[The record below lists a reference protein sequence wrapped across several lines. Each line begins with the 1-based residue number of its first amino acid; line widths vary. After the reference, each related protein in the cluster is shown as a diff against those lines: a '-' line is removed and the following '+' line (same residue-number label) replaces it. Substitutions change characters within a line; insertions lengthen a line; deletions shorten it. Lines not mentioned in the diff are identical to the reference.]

1 MNMFNSPR
9 LFFIFLS
16 LCLLSCGQDLESK
29 QVSYYKE
36 LGYCFGM
43 MEGPDEWTG
52 QSDQIINDIA
62 KNKAGA
68 VKAELSLKIDF
79 VKYMRIGHEQ
89 RKKDFD
95 NRTLS
100 ATEFEKKWLEC
111 DKELDGFYAKVKH
124 L

>member
-1 MNMFNSPR
+1 MFNNSR
-9 LFFIFLS
+9 LLIFFLS
-16 LCLLSCGQDLESK
+16 LCLLSCGQDSETNQIL
-29 QVSYYKE
+29 YYRD

-43 MEGPDEWTG
+43 MEGPETWSG

-62 KNKAGA
+62 RNKADA

-79 VKYMRIGHEQ
+79 VKYMRVGHKQ
-89 RKKDFD
+89 RKKDFN

-100 ATEFEKKWLEC
+100 SAEFEKKWREC
-111 DKELDGFYAKVKH
+111 DKELDEFYAKVKH